1 MAEPL
6 GIFTEKEKEQIYLE
20 YRDKVYA
27 YIRGKVADPHEAEDL
42 QSCVFVKVFQGL
54 GGFDRTRASLSTW
67 IYTIAKNTVYDFFR
81 LRRVHEEL
89 DTDRQEA
96 EGLQGRDLAEGL
108 VLAEELE
115 RLSHA
120 LEKLHE
126 RERDL
131 IILHYYKEYTLK
143 QIAEMMGMSYGNAK
157 VVHKKALKA
166 LEREMQDSGGH
177 ASLHFSRIS
186 GETGI

>member
-54 GGFDRTRASLSTW
+54 GGFDQTRASLSTW

-89 DTDRQEA
+89 DTDRQE
-96 EGLQGRDLAEGL
+96 AEGL

>member
-1 MAEPL
+1 M
-6 GIFTEKEKEQIYLE
+6 
-20 YRDKVYA
+20 
-27 YIRGKVADPHEAEDL
+27 
-42 QSCVFVKVFQGL
+42 KVFQGL
-54 GGFDRTRASLSTW
+54 GGFDQTRASLSTW

>member
-1 MAEPL
+1 MR
-6 GIFTEKEKEQIYLE
+6 K
-20 YRDKVYA
+20 
-27 YIRGKVADPHEAEDL
+27 IR
-42 QSCVFVKVFQGL
+42 
-54 GGFDRTRASLSTW
+54 
-67 IYTIAKNTVYDFFR
+67 YDFFR

>member
-67 IYTIAKNTVYDFFR
+67 IPISMFLGSIRK
-81 LRRVHEEL
+81 
-89 DTDRQEA
+89 
-96 EGLQGRDLAEGL
+96 
-108 VLAEELE
+108 
-115 RLSHA
+115 
-120 LEKLHE
+120 
-126 RERDL
+126 L
-131 IILHYYKEYTLK
+131 IIAHPLCL
-143 QIAEMMGMSYGNAK
+143 
-157 VVHKKALKA
+157 
-166 LEREMQDSGGH
+166 
-177 ASLHFSRIS
+177 SLSFIPDFY
-186 GETGI
+186 

>member
-6 GIFTEKEKEQIYLE
+6 ALLTEKEKEQIYLE

-27 YIRGKVADPHEAEDL
+27 YIHGKVADLHEAEDL
-42 QSCVFVKVFQGL
+42 LSVVFLKVFQKIGY
-54 GGFDRTRASLSTW
+54 FDRTRASLSTW
-67 IYTIAKNTVYDFFR
+67 IYTITKNTVYDYFR

-96 EGLQGRDLAEGL
+96 ACFQGGDPVETFLT
-108 VLAEELE
+108 EEKLE
-115 RLSHA
+115 RLSCA
-120 LEKLHE
+120 LKKLHE

-143 QIAEMMGMSYGNAK
+143 QIAGMMGMSYGNAK

-166 LEREMQDSGGH
+166 LEKEMQD
-177 ASLHFSRIS
+177 
-186 GETGI
+186 

>member
-54 GGFDRTRASLSTW
+54 GGFDRTRASLSAW

-81 LRRVHEEL
+81 LRRVH
-89 DTDRQEA
+89 
-96 EGLQGRDLAEGL
+96 
-108 VLAEELE
+108 EELE

-186 GETGI
+186 GETGV